1 MNNSQKFVLQGTA
14 NAVILLFTT
23 GGIIQTFFSYMG
35 MNAGQIGIYTS
46 MVNIVQIIVM
56 ILGLFFV
63 DQVSDVKSL
72 MAKLSLSPVL
82 FCASMLFFCI
92 FNNSPT
98 KMIFL
103 TAMVLSGIQNL
114 LAGFSGV
121 LAYKLP
127 YQVIHMNEY
136 EKYQN
141 LIGIMSGILSV
152 AITIAISAFSTVF
165 DFSSVMI
172 GGFSVSILLCILCS
186 VACQKMKN
194 INTMPKEEKCH
205 ISKLLNRT
213 FLYFYFPNFLRGC
226 ANGIFGMMSVVC
238 INDISNK
245 ASVVSS
251 MTVAFSVS
259 GIIGSML
266 YRMFANVLK
275 TKSVFMLGS
284 LIMFIS
290 LPLTLLGKTS
300 IIFFTF
306 YLIAGIGYSI
316 VSNSGAIYAT
326 ELIGVE
332 DIGAFSSARIIMI
345 AVGQAVS
352 SYIIGISIGKMSSA
366 LIILLFVACQLI
378 SGMFHYCYK
387 K

>member
-186 VACQKMKN
+186 VAC
-194 INTMPKEEKCH
+194 
-205 ISKLLNRT
+205 
-213 FLYFYFPNFLRGC
+213 
-226 ANGIFGMMSVVC
+226 
-238 INDISNK
+238 
-245 ASVVSS
+245 
-251 MTVAFSVS
+251 
-259 GIIGSML
+259 
-266 YRMFANVLK
+266 
-275 TKSVFMLGS
+275 
-284 LIMFIS
+284 
-290 LPLTLLGKTS
+290 
-300 IIFFTF
+300 
-306 YLIAGIGYSI
+306 
-316 VSNSGAIYAT
+316 
-326 ELIGVE
+326 
-332 DIGAFSSARIIMI
+332 
-345 AVGQAVS
+345 
-352 SYIIGISIGKMSSA
+352 
-366 LIILLFVACQLI
+366 
-378 SGMFHYCYK
+378 
-387 K
+387 